1 MNRQLK
7 KSLRDIA
14 EILVTFRVATLVFL
28 VWACYT
34 FTWIVSY
41 VMNNDIKSD
50 WELAFYASACG
61 TLLPA
66 IIKAFNDL
74 RGKYEKDENHDND

>member
-1 MNRQLK
+1 MNGKFK
-7 KSLRDIA
+7 KFMRDVA
-14 EILVTFRVATLVFL
+14 ELLVTFRIATLTFL

-34 FTWIVSY
+34 FTWIVEY
-41 VMNNDIKSD
+41 VMTTNIDSD
-50 WELAFYASACG
+50 WVLAFYASACG

-74 RGKYEKDENHDND
+74 RGKYEKDEHVNN

>member
-1 MNRQLK
+1 MKNILK
-7 KSLRDIA
+7 EIA
-14 EILVTFRVATLVFL
+14 CFL
-28 VWACYT
+28 VMFRIATISFLTWACYT

-50 WELAFYASACG
+50 WVLAFYASACG

-74 RGKYEKDENHDND
+74 RDKYQKDE